1 MFSRLQFK
9 FERDSFD
16 TIRKMNIVRCF
27 FVWVLALGA
36 IIMSAN
42 DVQNAT
48 LPTNESLFYKGFHS
62 YPLLFD
68 ILPSMYI
75 ENQGIDDEDKSSL
88 SIGEHPI
95 IGNETGSSPQLKK
108 KKGDSFYP
116 IILQAARRYQVDPAL
131 IQAIIMAE
139 SSYNPRAVSKRGARG
154 LMQLMPRTA
163 KSLGVKDS
171 FHPEHNING
180 GVKYL
185 KQLLNRFDHNVTL
198 ALAAYN
204 AGARKVRKYKG
215 IPPFRATQYY
225 VKKVSQYYLHYKKE
239 MNEKMVKNIDGT
251 GVNHRAG

>member
-1 MFSRLQFK
+1 MFSRLRFK
-9 FERDSFD
+9 FKRDSFD

-27 FVWVLALGA
+27 FVWGLALGA
-36 IIMSAN
+36 IIVSAN

-48 LPTNESLFYKGFHS
+48 LPTHERSFYKGIYCF
-62 YPLLFD
+62 PLLFD
-68 ILPSMYI
+68 ILPSIYI
-75 ENQGIDDEDKSSL
+75 ENQGIDDGGNSS
-88 SIGEHPI
+88 SSNGEHSMI
-95 IGNETGSSPQLKK
+95 KNETCSSSQPKK

-116 IILQAARRYQVDPAL
+116 IIIQAARRYQVDPAL

-139 SSYNPRAVSKRGARG
+139 SSYNPKAVSKSGARG

-180 GVKYL
+180 GVKYF

-225 VKKVSQYYLHYKKE
+225 IKKVSQYYLHYKKE
-239 MNEKMVKNIDGT
+239 MNEEMVKNMDGV
-251 GVNHRAG
+251 GVSRRAG